1 MYGRQERCIQGFG
14 GENVRE
20 RNQLGD
26 LGVDERIIVEWT
38 LRKWEGEVCTGWN

>member
-26 LGVDERIIVEWT
+26 LGVYGRIIVEWT
-38 LRKWEGEVCTGWN
+38 LRKWDGEVRIGLN